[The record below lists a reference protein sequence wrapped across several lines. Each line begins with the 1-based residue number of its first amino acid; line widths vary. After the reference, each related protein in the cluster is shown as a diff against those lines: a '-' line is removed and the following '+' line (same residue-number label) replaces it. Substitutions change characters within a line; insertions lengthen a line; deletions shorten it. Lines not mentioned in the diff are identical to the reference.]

1 MARSGDRPVLSK
13 LEKAG
18 AQQVFRGE
26 VPGKGPCEDCG
37 GLHQRACPRIRRQT
51 WIGQGSAAGT
61 RTEVEYWR
69 DGQWDD
75 SGVIWPEDAFAD
87 DGEPGA

>member
-1 MARSGDRPVLSK
+1 MARDRPRLTP
-13 LEKAG
+13 LEKAS
-18 AQQVFRGE
+18 AQQVFAE
-26 VPGKGPCEDCG
+26 GKACTDCG
-37 GLHQRACPRIRRQT
+37 GAHQRACPRIRRQA

-75 SGVIWPEDAFAD
+75 SGVIWPEEAF
-87 DGEPGA
+87 EPDTEAPGG